1 MEYKNKIFNADCFE
15 IMDKMIADNFK
26 VDLILTSPPYN
37 TDRSYIYNN
46 SEWSFTNYNSRY
58 DIYTEN
64 KTPEEYRKWC
74 VELFNKIDLILNQNG
89 VILWNVSYGND
100 CSVKDKLGFGVVWLV
115 IADLI
120 EKTNFCVAD
129 KIVWKKTSA
138 LPNNV
143 SSNKLTRIV
152 EDVFVFCRKNELND
166 FYCNKKIISH
176 SKNGQAIYE
185 NVYNFVEA
193 KNNDGSNEYNK
204 ATFSSEFV
212 IKLLNIYAKENA
224 VVYDPFMGT
233 GTTAIGCKKLKLN
246 YVGSE
251 LSKNQC
257 EYAEKRLNFD
267 NDISRCV
274 EIKGGL
280 F

>member
-1 MEYKNKIFNADCFE
+1 MEYKNKIFNADCVE
-15 IMDKMIADNFK
+15 VMNNMIADNFK

-37 TDRSYIYNN
+37 TGGKSTSIKLRENHQ
-46 SEWSFTNYNSRY
+46 SRY
-58 DIYTEN
+58 DVYVDL
-64 KTPEEYRKWC
+64 KSCDEYRKWC
-74 VELFNKIDLILNQNG
+74 VDLFNKFDNVLNQNG
-89 VILWNVSYGND
+89 VVLWNVSYGNNHTFD
-100 CSVKDKLGFGVVWLV
+100 IMQNMVCFLV

-120 EKTNFCVAD
+120 EKTEFCIAD
-129 KIVWKKTSA
+129 KIVWKKSNA

-143 SSNKLTRIV
+143 SANKLTRIV
-152 EDVFVFCRKNELND
+152 EDVYVFCRKSELND
-166 FYCNKKIISH
+166 FNCNKKKIGVSV
-176 SKNGQAIYE
+176 NGQNIYE
-185 NVYNFVEA
+185 NVFNFIEA
-193 KNNDGSNEYNK
+193 KNNDGSNKYNK

-257 EYAEKRLNFD
+257 EYAEKRLSFD
-267 NDISRCV
+267 NDISRCD
-274 EIKGGL
+274 EFKGGL